1 MAGKNL
7 DKHMRIFK
15 KAPEYLGGPSSGV
28 GRYQGFTTL
37 ASGSS
42 SVTVSTA
49 VVRSADFI
57 RYGTRV
63 SSVGVATT
71 SGGGVV
77 VNANSIVGGVS
88 FAFARATGTAVGWDE
103 TIMWEIVK
111 RS

>member
-15 KAPEYLGGPSSGV
+15 KAPEYLGGPST
-28 GRYQGFTTL
+28 GRGRFQGLTTL

-49 VVRSADFI
+49 VIGSADFI
-57 RYGTRV
+57 RFGTRISSASAAVNSGGYVAV
-63 SSVGVATT
+63 SSLVQGT
-71 SGGGVV
+71 S
-77 VNANSIVGGVS
+77 
-88 FAFARATGTAVGWDE
+88 FMFARATGTAVPYDE
-103 TIMWEIVK
+103 LVMWEIVK